1 MSAVIPFVRHKHT
14 TNMDTRGGF
23 TCMVCGH
30 WLYESETEWGDLFV
44 CDPSHPKRFGH
55 MHGTEPLRFCPHC
68 GAMVL
73 STSEWAELH
82 PKDQGKTVNEIA
94 RRFCEKEL
102 PDV

>member
-1 MSAVIPFVRHKHT
+1 MADVIPFVKYEHT
-14 TNMDTRGGF
+14 LNMDSGDGF

-55 MHGTEPLRFCPHC
+55 MHGREAFHFCPQC

-73 STSEWAELH
+73 TTKEWADVY
-82 PKDQGKTVNEIA
+82 PQDQGKSIHEIA
-94 RRFCEKEL
+94 RRYYESRRG
-102 PDV
+102 D